1 MTSQT
6 RYNASLLGAPDL
18 PEEKR
23 KAAEDKFLQ
32 VLERIFGGA
41 SAVRGA
47 YCEYLAVRSMRA
59 ENPHEVRTDEET
71 QVTMRWEKA
80 ASEATQ
86 SVFKLM
92 KIPPEGCSFEL
103 HVWNSRTR

>member
-1 MTSQT
+1 MTNQT

-18 PEEKR
+18 SHEKR
-23 KAAEDKFLQ
+23 KAAEEKFLQ
-32 VLERIFGGA
+32 VLEQIFGSA
-41 SAVRGA
+41 SSVRGA

-59 ENPHEVRTDEET
+59 EHPKEERTTEEEEVIR
-71 QVTMRWEKA
+71 RWEKA
-80 ASEATQ
+80 SADASQ

-92 KIPPEGCSFEL
+92 NIVPGVPAFEL

>member
-32 VLERIFGGA
+32 VLEQIFCGA

-59 ENPHEVRTDEET
+59 ENPDEVRTDEEH
-71 QVTMRWEKA
+71 QVTKRWENA
-80 ASEATQ
+80 ASEATR
-86 SVFKLM
+86 SVLKLM
-92 KIPPEGCSFEL
+92 NISPDGPAFEL

>member
-1 MTSQT
+1 MTTQT

-32 VLERIFGGA
+32 VLERIYGSA

-59 ENPHEVRTDEET
+59 ENPHEVRTEEELH
-71 QVTMRWEKA
+71 VTKRWETA
-80 ASEATQ
+80 ASEATH
-86 SVFKLM
+86 SVLKLM
-92 KIPPEGCSFEL
+92 NIPPAGPSFEL